1 MKMLLIYNPHA
12 GKSQIKNYLWE
23 ILDIFTKNG
32 YLVTTYPTQAQSDA
46 YEKIKSLGAE
56 YDIIVVSGG
65 DGTLNE
71 GVRGMMELPK
81 RDTHIFGYIPAGTV
95 NDFASSLGIPKHM
108 PDAARNIIN
117 GSPFACDVG
126 KFQEKY
132 FSYVA
137 AFGAFTE
144 VSYETSQEQKN
155 ILGHLAYVLQ
165 GIKKL
170 SSLTDYSLTIEYD
183 EKLIEGKFIFGM
195 ISNSYSVAGIK
206 CNDNLKVSLNDGQ
219 FEALFIKVPENLMDL
234 QAAVTDLLRQNFQSP
249 YFVTLRAKKIA
260 IVSDEKVAW
269 TIDGEYGGEYLKTE
283 IEVCPKQLNILV

>member
-1 MKMLLIYNPHA
+1 MKMLFVYNPHA
-12 GKSQIKNYLWE
+12 GKAQIKNHLWE
-23 ILDIFTKNG
+23 ILDIFTKNQ
-32 YLVTTYPTQAQSDA
+32 YLVTAYPTQAQSDA
-46 YEKIKSLGAE
+46 YERIKSLGTD
-56 YDIIVVSGG
+56 YDVIVVSGG

-81 RDTHIFGYIPAGTV
+81 GETRIFGYIPAGTV

-108 PDAARNIIN
+108 TDAAKNIVN
-117 GSPFACDVG
+117 GTPFVCDVG

-155 ILGHLAYVLQ
+155 MLGHLAYVLQ

-170 SSLTDYSLTIEYD
+170 SSLTDYHLTIEYD
-183 EKLIEGKFIFGM
+183 GKSTEGKFIFGM
-195 ISNSYSVAGIK
+195 VSNSYSVAGIK
-206 CNDNLKVSLNDGQ
+206 CNDNLKVSLDDGL
-219 FEALFIKVPENLMDL
+219 FEAVFIKVPENILDL
-234 QAAVTDLLRQNFQSP
+234 QATVTDLLRQNFQSS
-249 YFVTLRAKKIA
+249 YFVTLRAKKIT
-260 IVSDEKVAW
+260 IMSGEKIAW
-269 TIDGEYGGEYLKTE
+269 TLDGEYGGEYLKTE

>member
-1 MKMLLIYNPHA
+1 MKMLFVYNPHA
-12 GKSQIKNYLWE
+12 GKAQIKNHLWE

-46 YEKIKSLGAE
+46 YEKIKAIGE
-56 YDIIVVSGG
+56 QYDIVVVSGG

-81 RDTHIFGYIPAGTV
+81 RDAPVFGYIPAGTV
-95 NDFASSLGIPKHM
+95 NDFASSLGIPKYM
-108 PDAARNIIN
+108 PDAAKMIVD
-117 GSPFACDVG
+117 GSPFFCDVG

-155 ILGHLAYVLQ
+155 MLGNLAYVLQ

-170 SSLTDYSLTIEYD
+170 SSLTEYALTIRYNRRE
-183 EKLIEGKFIFGM
+183 IEGKFIFGM

-206 CNDNLKVSLNDGQ
+206 CNDNLKVSLNDGR
-219 FEALFIKVPENLMDL
+219 FEAVFIKVPENLMDIQL
-234 QAAVTDLLRQNFQSP
+234 MVGDLLRQNFQSP
-249 YFVTLRAKKIA
+249 YFVTFRAKKIT
-260 IVSDEKVAW
+260 ILSEEKVAW